1 MNHIVRAFFPLTPR
15 TLIFGPSTS
24 RGLIYS
30 CIEMPDP
37 LHYLHNLPECLVSC
51 LLPSPAWSRVVF
63 EVKSLSMELLKR
75 HASWVLSLQK
85 NYRLSPSRFGL
96 NAKPCSCLSIF
107 VSPGGSVDGVCRGL
121 ACVEGSAFL
130 ESLHLLLG
138 QPSPVFSNWQ
148 FFYWVTVAYPIYPHR
163 LPLDTCMSAG
173 RIYVPRLCFCVCFF
187 FPFWYYKFITN
198 FLVVKLMSPAPFPAF
213 LGLLE
218 ISPH

>member
-15 TLIFGPSTS
+15 TLIYGPSTS
-24 RGLIYS
+24 RGFIYS
-30 CIEMPDP
+30 SIEMPDP
-37 LHYLHNLPECLVSC
+37 LHYLHNLPECLASC

-75 HASWVLSLQK
+75 RASWVLGLQK

-107 VSPGGSVDGVCRGL
+107 ASPGGSVDGVCRGP
-121 ACVEGSAFL
+121 ACVEDSAFL

-148 FFYWVTVAYPIYPHR
+148 FFYWVTVALFLHNSSH
-163 LPLDTCMSAG
+163 LSSSSAIRHMHVCG
-173 RIYVPRLCFCVCFF
+173 QDLCPQVVFLCLFF
-187 FPFWYYKFITN
+187 LSILVLQVHNKF
-198 FLVVKLMSPAPFPAF
+198 S
-213 LGLLE
+213 
-218 ISPH
+218 SS